1 MKKLFLLALTPLAFI
16 AMATYS
22 PAQIIVWGSAQNMI
36 GNSDVLDP
44 GTLVDAATFYGS
56 AVTIN
61 TVKFNPLTL
70 SSGTY
75 TDGTGIAITTPN
87 GGAGAYTAPFSST
100 SPPSSTNYS
109 NLTSVL
115 GFTVGVTGTVTLSG
129 LTVNDTYDVEA
140 WSYYTGT
147 TVGGYTQLTGSTP
160 VDLASTGGQYALGT
174 FTATGTTETFG
185 YAVGAAD
192 NHAIINAVSVFDT
205 SSSSAAPE
213 PSTYAL
219 LGAGLLGLIVL
230 VRRKVRA

>member
-1 MKKLFLLALTPLAFI
+1 
-16 AMATYS
+16 
-22 PAQIIVWGSAQNMI
+22 
-36 GNSDVLDP
+36 
-44 GTLVDAATFYGS
+44 
-56 AVTIN
+56 
-61 TVKFNPLTL
+61 
-70 SSGTY
+70 
-75 TDGTGIAITTPN
+75 
-87 GGAGAYTAPFSST
+87 
-100 SPPSSTNYS
+100 
-109 NLTSVL
+109 
-115 GFTVGVTGTVTLSG
+115 
-129 LTVNDTYDVEA
+129 
-140 WSYYTGT
+140 
-147 TVGGYTQLTGSTP
+147 